1 MTFIWPFML
10 FSLVIVPV
18 IVAVYL
24 LLYNRRRARAGGLP
38 GLGGR
43 PQHGPGARRHLPP
56 ALFLLSLVILLVA
69 LARPQAQVTLPRVE
83 GTIILVF
90 DVSASMGATDVQPSR
105 LEAAK
110 AAAREFV
117 ASQPST
123 VKIGIVS
130 FSGGGFAVQQPTNDT
145 DALLST
151 ISRLKPTAGTSLGQG
166 IITALNTIAID
177 AGLSKPNTPTP
188 EAQAAAPTPQPGQA
202 APGGSPGG
210 PRLEDLLAR
219 LPDGPYPSSEIVLL
233 TDGEN
238 NQSID
243 PVEAARAAL
252 THNVRVYALGFG
264 TTAGTTLQLD
274 GFNVHTAL
282 DEGTLQQVT
291 DASGGAYFPGQSD
304 TDPKEVYAKLTPQL
318 VVKPQTME
326 VTSIFAG
333 AGIALMLAA
342 SLLSMLWFN
351 RLP

>member
-18 IVAVYL
+18 IVVAYV
-24 LLYNRRRARAGGLP
+24 LLYNRRRARAGGLS
-38 GLGGR
+38 GLGGQ
-43 PQHGPGARRHLPP
+43 PQRGPGPRRHLPP

-69 LARPQAQVTLPRVE
+69 LARPQAKVTLPRVE
-83 GTIILVF
+83 GTVILVF

-117 ASQPST
+117 TSQPST

-130 FSGGGFAVQQPTNDT
+130 FSGAGFAVQQPTNDT

-166 IITALNTIAID
+166 IITGLSTIAAD
-177 AGLSKPNTPTP
+177 AGLSAPATPTP
-188 EAQAAAPTPQPGQA
+188 DAQAAAPTPQPGQQGA
-202 APGGSPGG
+202 PGG

-219 LPDGPYPSSEIVLL
+219 LPDGRYPASEIVLL

-243 PVEAARAAL
+243 PVEAAKAAL

-264 TTAGTTLQLD
+264 TTAGTTLQLE
-274 GFNVHTAL
+274 GFSVHTAL

-291 DASGGAYFPGQSD
+291 DASGGAYFPAQSD
-304 TDPKEVYAKLTPQL
+304 TDPKDVYAKLTPQL

-333 AGIALMLAA
+333 AGILIMLAA
-342 SLLSMLWFN
+342 SLLSMVWFN